1 MPKQFFNAQA
11 FLQFPSISSMPIS
24 ISSMPKHCFGIQA
37 FLYCSSISAVPKT
50 SLLLKHF
57 FTIHKAHLQCLSISS
72 MPQHCFN
79 AQAYL
84 QCNFLQRSII
94 YLLLNIS
101 SVHKNFFSVQAFP
114 QCSRIFSVPKHIFN
128 VQAYLQCPPRISSK
142 SKPFF
147 SAQIS
152 SILKHIF
159 SA

>member
-94 YLLLNIS
+94 S
-101 SVHKNFFSVQAFP
+101 SVSKHFLSAQEFF
-114 QCSRIFSVPKHIFN
+114 QCLSIFSMSKHIFI
-128 VQAYLQCPPRISSK
+128 VRFTVFGLELSSE
-142 SKPFF
+142 FF
-147 SAQIS
+147 
-152 SILKHIF
+152 
-159 SA
+159 